1 MKKKICLLVLV
12 ALLSAIS
19 VSSGA
24 IKSIN
29 VSDVES
35 AFTAGGGNFGL
46 GTLALAD
53 AANIVVE
60 DTLGQQITYDNASFA
75 MSTYLQSDDSAGGVA
90 AGQFADGDLSFL
102 DSGAN
107 VLLSGHIDSLNVVEV
122 FNNGG
127 ILAGEGQFVV
137 TGGSLIGDF
146 VLPLGNIVQI
156 TFQVVPATL
165 SDFSQ
170 NFSGSS
176 NLTITPIPEPVSI
189 GLLAMGGLFLCRR
202 KR

>member
-1 MKKKICLLVLV
+1 LVLV

-19 VSSGA
+19 VSSGT

-29 VSDVES
+29 VSDVDS
-35 AFTAGGGNFGL
+35 KFTAGGGNFGL
-46 GTLALAD
+46 GTLVLAD

-60 DTLGQQITYDNASFA
+60 NTTNQQQITYDNGSFA

-107 VLLSGHIDSLNVVEV
+107 ILLSGHIGNLNVVEV

-137 TGGSLIGDF
+137 TGGSLPGEF
-146 VLPLGNIVQI
+146 VLPLGKIVKI
-156 TFQVVPATL
+156 TFDVPATL

-170 NFSGSS
+170 DFSGSS

>member
-1 MKKKICLLVLV
+1 MKKKVCLLVLV

-19 VSSGA
+19 VSSGT
-24 IKSIN
+24 IKSIS
-29 VSDVES
+29 VSDVGSE
-35 AFTAGGGNFGL
+35 FTAGGGNFGL

-60 DTLGQQITYDNASFA
+60 DTLGQQISYDNGSFA
-75 MSTYLQSDDSAGGVA
+75 MSTYLQSDNSAGGVA

-107 VLLSGHIDSLNVVEV
+107 ILLSGHIDSLNVVEV

-137 TGGSLIGDF
+137 TGGSLTGDF
-146 VLPLGNIVQI
+146 VLPLGKIVQI
-156 TFQVVPATL
+156 TFDVPVTL

-176 NLTITPIPEPVSI
+176 NITITPIPEPVSI

>member
-1 MKKKICLLVLV
+1 MKKKVCLLVLV

-19 VSSGA
+19 VSSGT

-29 VSDVES
+29 VSDVDS
-35 AFTAGGGNFGL
+35 KFTAGGGNFGL
-46 GTLALAD
+46 GTLVLLD

-60 DTLGQQITYDNASFA
+60 DTLGQQISYDNGSFD
-75 MSTYLQSDDSAGGVA
+75 MTTYLQSDNSAGGVA
-90 AGQFADGDLSFL
+90 AGQFADGDLSFM

-107 VLLSGHIDSLNVVEV
+107 ILLSGHIGNLNVVEV
-122 FNNGG
+122 FNNGR

-137 TGGSLIGDF
+137 TGGSLTGDF
-146 VLPLGNIVQI
+146 VLPLGKIVQI
-156 TFQVVPATL
+156 TFDVPPTI

-170 NFSGSS
+170 DFDGSS

-189 GLLAMGGLFLCRR
+189 GLLAIGGLFLCRR

>member
-1 MKKKICLLVLV
+1 MKKKVCLLVLV

-35 AFTAGGGNFGL
+35 TFTAGGGNFGL

-60 DTLGQQITYDNASFA
+60 DTLGQQISYANGSFA
-75 MSTYLQSDDSAGGVA
+75 MSTYLQSDNSAGGVA

-107 VLLSGHIDSLNVVEV
+107 ILLSGHIGNLNVVEV

-137 TGGSLIGDF
+137 TGGSLTGDF
-146 VLPLGNIVQI
+146 VLPLGKIVQI
-156 TFQVVPATL
+156 TFDVPVTL

-176 NLTITPIPEPVSI
+176 NLTITPVPEPVSI